1 MKTIP
6 SALCLMLAASMLPGC
21 STKTENPDRDQ
32 IDAVIAETAKIAARY
47 YDSISHAPD
56 SDMARLMTN
65 FDNAIS
71 KINDRHAPDLYLK
84 MNEADN
90 DTLAKIIFR
99 VVARRDSMLRM
110 PQDTVQASETDSLKP
125 EPKSL

>member
-1 MKTIP
+1 
-6 SALCLMLAASMLPGC
+6 MLAASMLPGC
-21 STKTENPDRDQ
+21 STKSENTDRDQ
-32 IDAVIAETAKIAARY
+32 IDAVIAETSKIAAKY

-56 SDMARLMTN
+56 MVRLMTN
-65 FDNAIS
+65 FDNEIT

-84 MNEADN
+84 RNEADN